1 MEIRVLDSLEAVAA
15 ASLEYVTGPRVAVS
29 GGTTF
34 AALFRHWAP
43 EIRRRAEQGATYRF
57 FEVDERDVPFDDPAC
72 NWKSCVEDL
81 LVPAGLGDQKS
92 HHVRSAAE
100 YAALLRA
107 EFGGSDGNGAA
118 RVVFDQVFLGM
129 GEDGHTASLF
139 PGKDTLR
146 DLDSD
151 VLDVFDSPK
160 APARRVTLGLKPI
173 RAARTLVLV
182 ALGAGKAEMIRRL
195 RAGDATLPVAMALTG
210 HPRAVLL
217 LDRAAA
223 GE

>member
-1 MEIRVLDSLEAVAA
+1 
-15 ASLEYVTGPRVAVS
+15 
-29 GGTTF
+29 
-34 AALFRHWAP
+34 
-43 EIRRRAEQGATYRF
+43 
-57 FEVDERDVPFDDPAC
+57 AC

-81 LVPAGLGDQKS
+81 LVPAGLADQKA

-107 EFGGSDGNGAA
+107 EFGGSGEAP
-118 RVVFDQVFLGM
+118 VVFDQVFLGM

-146 DLDSD
+146 DLDSE
-151 VLDVFDSPK
+151 VIDVFDSPK
-160 APARRVTLGLKPI
+160 APPRRVTLGLKPI

-195 RAGDATLPVAMALTG
+195 RAGDASLPITLALQD

-223 GE
+223 GTD

>member
-1 MEIRVLDSLEAVAA
+1 V
-15 ASLEYVTGPRVAVS
+15 
-29 GGTTF
+29 
-34 AALFRHWAP
+34 
-43 EIRRRAEQGATYRF
+43 RRRTEAGGTYRF

-81 LVPAGLGDQKS
+81 LVPAGLGDQKA
-92 HHVRSAAE
+92 HHVRNAAE
-100 YAALLRA
+100 YARLLRK
-107 EFGGSDGNGAA
+107 EFGGGP
-118 RVVFDQVFLGM
+118 VLFDQVFLGM

-139 PGKDTLR
+139 PGKETLR

-151 VLDVFDSPK
+151 VIDVFDSPK
-160 APARRVTLGLKPI
+160 PPPRRVTLGLKPI

-182 ALGAGKAEMIRRL
+182 ALGAGKADMVRRL
-195 RAGDATLPVAMALTG
+195 RAGDESLPITLALKG
-210 HPRAVLL
+210 HPNAVLL